1 MKKYCWGMIIF
12 PLLFILIA
20 CEMSSNPEEEKT
32 DNEVIELNWI
42 VYTYSREVW
51 YLSNFKNQFPDIN
64 KQNECDKIE
73 LYLYDFFIKY
83 QINDT
88 TYIKTFVAPDYLYWS
103 EKD

>member
-1 MKKYCWGMIIF
+1 MILF
-12 PLLFILIA
+12 SLFILIT
-20 CEMSSNPEEEKT
+20 CEMSSNPEEENI
-32 DNEVIELNWI
+32 DNEVIKLNWI
-42 VYTYSREVW
+42 VYTYNWEVW
-51 YLSNFKNQFPDIN
+51 YLSNFKDKFPDIN

-88 TYIKTFVAPDYLYWS
+88 TYIKTFSVPEDLYWS